1 MDVFIIHR
9 FSDKERLSKVL
20 IDIKKTINIKVNF
33 TLLNSSEG
41 QVWKTKALKK
51 INKAEVV
58 LVYNPELC
66 ALSDN
71 AQWEIDK
78 SESLN
83 KYVLNIDPET
93 SFVEIS
99 NMLVAC
105 YNFNEEFSVCFS
117 DQNSSR
123 FDLYKMM
130 VETSESLVE
139 RRQKTNTFFITIIG
153 SILTVGGLLHKIGIL
168 TVDSVGFMFFYS
180 IVGLLLCNSWR
191 NLLDNYGKLNTAKF
205 QVILHL
211 EKLLGD
217 QIFNAEWIAL
227 GKGMRSEKYRSF
239 TKTEKN
245 VPLYIAIIFFLL
257 TITISIIRIL
267 G

>member
-1 MDVFIIHR
+1 MNVFVIHR
-9 FSDKERLSKVL
+9 FSDKKCLSKVL
-20 IDIKKTINIKVNF
+20 KDIKKTIKININF

-41 QVWKTKALKK
+41 QAWKSKALKK
-51 INKAEVV
+51 LNEAEVV
-58 LVYNPELC
+58 LVYNPEQC

-71 AQWEIDK
+71 AHWEIDK
-78 SESLN
+78 AESLK
-83 KYVLNIDPET
+83 KYVLNIEPET
-93 SFVEIS
+93 TPIEIS
-99 NMLVAC
+99 KILTAC
-105 YNFNEEFSVCFS
+105 YNFNEEFLVCFS
-117 DQNSSR
+117 DQNSNR

-130 VETSESLVE
+130 VETSESLIE
-139 RRQKTNTFFITIIG
+139 RRQKTNTFFITIMG

-168 TVDSVGFMFFYS
+168 TLNSVGFVFFYS
-180 IVGLLLCNSWR
+180 VVGLLLCNSWR

-245 VPLYIAIIFFLL
+245 VPLYIAIIFFIL
-257 TITISIIRIL
+257 TISISIIRII